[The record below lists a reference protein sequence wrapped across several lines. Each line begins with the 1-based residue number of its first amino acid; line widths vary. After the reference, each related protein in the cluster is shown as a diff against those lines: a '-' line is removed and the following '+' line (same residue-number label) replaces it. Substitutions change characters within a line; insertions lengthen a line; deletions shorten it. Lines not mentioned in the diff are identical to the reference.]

1 MLPYSLSDVNKMF
14 TEEKKENDKM
24 GEQDLNPYKISISN
38 PVDFCLNCNN
48 KIKGNN
54 HFCDKDCESTY
65 RIKQNIKDILIP
77 NLEEEIHTLKQQ
89 NIPFN
94 IIYKTNYEK
103 QENLIKSK
111 EMLLEKYKKEAGL
124 TNINLPPNTIPI
136 PVLKKGGKKTKKS
149 KRLKNTKKRKWSQK
163 YKKSIKKQHCKY
175 GRKK

>member
-14 TEEKKENDKM
+14 TKEKKENYEM
-24 GEQDLNPYKISISN
+24 GEEDLNPYKISISN

-77 NLEEEIHTLKQQ
+77 KLEEEIHILKQQ
-89 NIPFN
+89 DIPININ
-94 IIYKTNYEK
+94 YKTNYEK
-103 QENLIKSK
+103 QENLIKGK

-124 TNINLPPNTIPI
+124 TNINLPPNAIPI
-136 PVLKKGGKKTKKS
+136 PILKKGGKKTKKS
-149 KRLKNTKKRKWSQK
+149 KKLKKLKKTKKRKWSQK
-163 YKKSIKKQHCKY
+163 YKKVKKTIL
-175 GRKK
+175 